1 LEITELIDKRNEKL
15 WNELNKE
22 HSITVELT
30 DKPNYAVYSINNES
44 IVYVTKNNLDIAS
57 FTHELLHI
65 DIRLKE
71 IYFGTSFELLVRE
84 SAELSGII
92 SKELTEH
99 FGNCMSHIL
108 MLPKFI
114 EFGFDKKEFISDYN
128 VNKCTKNEIQD
139 LKDNFKIRG
148 IYNSQAIDF
157 YIGKFIAIKAD
168 PKQHINYPKSLSEL
182 KKLDSDLYNILDKC
196 VSSWKNMPFVKEN
209 LWDDDHGSVSFELYQ
224 NLCEWTENKTI
235 R

>member
-1 LEITELIDKRNEKL
+1 MIDKRNENL
-15 WNELNKE
+15 WNELNEE

-30 DKPNYAVYSINNES
+30 EQPNYGVYSINNES
-44 IVYVTKNNLDIAS
+44 IIYVTRNNIDIAS

-84 SAELSGII
+84 STELSGII

-114 EFGFDKKEFISDYN
+114 ELGFDKKDFISDYD
-128 VNKCTKNEIQD
+128 VNKCTKKENQD

-148 IYNSQAIDF
+148 VYNSNAIDF
-157 YIGKFIAIKAD
+157 YIGKYIAVKAD
-168 PKQHINYPKSLSEL
+168 PKQHINYPKSLAEL
-182 KKLDSDLYNILDKC
+182 KKLDSELYNILEKC
-196 VSSWKNMPFVKEN
+196 IIDWKNMPMIREN
-209 LWDDDHGSVSFELYQ
+209 IWDDDHNSISFELYES
-224 NLCEWTENKTI
+224 LRKWTKNKTI